1 MSRRKFTFFVRH
13 LRHHES
19 YLTTG
24 IVLTPAPSVHK
35 STKPKNGRNLSS
47 TMGVPEKLA
56 FHYCRTHTRPIR
68 THRHTRT
75 VVSGNTNSN
84 SELIEK
90 LRFIGSSSAVPPSRE
105 YSIIVYHR
113 LTSSFRSRKRGNGN
127 RWNSL
132 AKPRGNRILN
142 WSKIGKPPFHW
153 IAKSRWTNIVVF
165 FFHWCFLPFSSDVS
179 TELPRIDKIYA
190 SETAAVPQ
198 PKLQACFN

>member
-1 MSRRKFTFFVRH
+1 MNPTWQPESSWPRQRACTKVRSRRTD
-13 LRHHES
+13 
-19 YLTTG
+19 G
-24 IVLTPAPSVHK
+24 IYHRPW
-35 STKPKNGRNLSS
+35 
-47 TMGVPEKLA
+47 GVPEKLA

-75 VVSGNTNSN
+75 AVSGNTNSN

-165 FFHWCFLPFSSDVS
+165 FFRWRFLPFSSDVS